1 MSHVQ
6 YTMPGDPRLVDQLV
20 YELKSKGIFDK
31 FRKEC
36 MSDVDTRPAYQ
47 NLRQRVE
54 GSVAGFLA
62 RTPWRPGLNKNQLRE
77 KLRKHILDGNYLEQ
91 GVERIVDQVVNPKVA
106 SVFIPQV
113 EELVYSYLG
122 IPRRRGAGAA
132 GGAGVAGGAGGA
144 ARGAG
149 GLLPPDLEAVSPGSV
164 HSDEDNKEEQAM
176 DTSSTDPGDKM
187 EVDVQAK
194 EEIKDEVT
202 EAEKEETQLS
212 GISDLT
218 SHGSDSADVEHKPEN
233 KLAGYTIPKIDL
245 AKIELPKDSDIPL
258 PDAPMPED
266 NDVPAPDKD
275 EKTFKPINS
284 DDEDSSSDSSDL
296 RRNMSPLT
304 PVRNFDDEN
313 SCDAQQ
319 AFEDNPREIKHEDN
333 KEPANF
339 RFSIES
345 KSDENNSD
353 VKTEK
358 KEAESTNLAYQF
370 ENQVNINKFAT
381 PVYEESSNS
390 NNLQIDYESDAN
402 SKTNTEVKPPVE
414 PEQSSQD
421 VKKKER
427 KSEERKS
434 SHKSSSRSRDSR
446 RRSESKHSR
455 DKRDDKKPRDEHSS
469 KSKSSSSHRDRS
481 RDRNDKKDDRESSR
495 QRTSSS
501 HKSSSHRSGH
511 RHSSR
516 PDDKKSSSS
525 NRDRSEKSSSK
536 DHRSSRDSKSSHR
549 SDKDRKSS
557 GSSSRSKNEKDKE
570 KKEKKEP
577 DDHHSASGRGRA
589 RRDTDRDS
597 NDGHSSSSKSS
608 HNHVSSKTT
617 DSKKE
622 NKDGSKPSSTS
633 SGTSPSD
640 GERRPTGGS
649 RARDALL
656 ARRVVRVEHLDA
668 PPPSPRL
675 AMPEVV
681 LKKPKFA
688 SNLQEARQMMKMRKF
703 LDEEQRR
710 MNQEAALLLEFQAQ
724 ERPPGPRAP
733 GPRTAPR
740 TPCGP
745 ELEFACVNHAED
757 ISHVDTVAQE
767 TETEHRV
774 EDQEAQRTN
783 TDVMSFN
790 DEEETI
796 ESIAEIQKEVD
807 NITNFMDTDEENSS
821 MEADGNVTAYEIETK
836 TDYFAQIEENNKEAN
851 TNLNDFIDKKM
862 INDIIGV
869 PEEMPAVEQNG
880 ELQFFGQLEKY
891 NAELYSDQYSKFLKA
906 FTENAT
912 RKLFLVN
919 CDIYNENVFK
929 MAAQELGGYDVVS
942 LHKNGHIK
950 LPKATIDIDFTNK
963 EIVIP
968 IKTEEA
974 MKSPSECIQLL
985 SPARSDRSLDVSG
998 DCAGRLDDW
1007 SGDYAA
1013 RLEDMLTT
1021 TSRQQVMEII
1031 LGGVIADGSPSKM
1044 PRIAICAES
1053 RIETSHKR
1061 SGDPD
1066 VELSLAGCNRRDP
1079 DNTSL
1084 ASKCNGDPDM
1094 DPSLA
1099 AIKRSGDPDMDS
1111 PRTGI
1116 KRSAGGDPDNNNRQ
1130 VLTPNKIR
1138 KISGSDQ
1145 ITSTTE
1151 ETEELTN
1158 SLRSTNIISK
1168 SKYLGKARRVGLPR
1182 PRKTVHANSPSS
1194 DKSVENYEDSPPP
1207 PRRAPRAPAQ
1217 RYDTSDLYKP
1227 KLHFLSRRNN
1237 VT

>member
-1 MSHVQ
+1 M
-6 YTMPGDPRLVDQLV
+6 
-20 YELKSKGIFDK
+20 
-31 FRKEC
+31 
-36 MSDVDTRPAYQ
+36 
-47 NLRQRVE
+47 
-54 GSVAGFLA
+54 GFVKIIVT
-62 RTPWRPGLNKNQLRE
+62 TP
-77 KLRKHILDGNYLEQ
+77 
-91 GVERIVDQVVNPKVA
+91 
-106 SVFIPQV
+106 
-113 EELVYSYLG
+113 
-122 IPRRRGAGAA
+122 
-132 GGAGVAGGAGGA
+132 
-144 ARGAG
+144 
-149 GLLPPDLEAVSPGSV
+149 
-164 HSDEDNKEEQAM
+164 
-176 DTSSTDPGDKM
+176 
-187 EVDVQAK
+187 
-194 EEIKDEVT
+194 
-202 EAEKEETQLS
+202 
-212 GISDLT
+212 
-218 SHGSDSADVEHKPEN
+218 
-233 KLAGYTIPKIDL
+233 
-245 AKIELPKDSDIPL
+245 
-258 PDAPMPED
+258 
-266 NDVPAPDKD
+266 
-275 EKTFKPINS
+275 
-284 DDEDSSSDSSDL
+284 
-296 RRNMSPLT
+296 T
-304 PVRNFDDEN
+304 P
-313 SCDAQQ
+313 
-319 AFEDNPREIKHEDN
+319 
-333 KEPANF
+333 
-339 RFSIES
+339 
-345 KSDENNSD
+345 
-353 VKTEK
+353 
-358 KEAESTNLAYQF
+358 
-370 ENQVNINKFAT
+370 
-381 PVYEESSNS
+381 
-390 NNLQIDYESDAN
+390 
-402 SKTNTEVKPPVE
+402 
-414 PEQSSQD
+414 
-421 VKKKER
+421 
-427 KSEERKS
+427 
-434 SHKSSSRSRDSR
+434 
-446 RRSESKHSR
+446 
-455 DKRDDKKPRDEHSS
+455 
-469 KSKSSSSHRDRS
+469 
-481 RDRNDKKDDRESSR
+481 
-495 QRTSSS
+495 
-501 HKSSSHRSGH
+501 RSGH
-511 RHSSR
+511 RHSSSR

-525 NRDRSEKSSSK
+525 NRDRSDKSSSK

-557 GSSSRSKNEKDKE
+557 GSSGRSKSEKDKE

-597 NDGHSSSSKSS
+597 NDGHSSCSKSS
-608 HNHVSSKTT
+608 HNHVNSKTA

-622 NKDGSKPSSTS
+622 NKEGAKPSSTS

-640 GERRPTGGS
+640 GERRPPGGS

-656 ARRVVRVEHLDA
+656 ARRVVRVERLEA

-724 ERPPGPRAP
+724 GPPGHRAPGPRAP
-733 GPRTAPR
+733 RA
-740 TPCGP
+740 PCGP
-745 ELEFACVNHAED
+745 ELEFACHEED
-757 ISHVDTVAQE
+757 ISHVDTAEVAQD
-767 TETEHRV
+767 TETEHRI
-774 EDQEAQRTN
+774 EDQKKTN
-783 TDVMSFN
+783 ADAMSFN

-821 MEADGNVTAYEIETK
+821 MEADDKVTAYEIETK

-869 PEEMPAVEQNG
+869 PEEIPDEKQDS

-929 MAAQELGGYDVVS
+929 MAAQELGEYDVVS

-950 LPKATIDIDFTNK
+950 LPKATKDIDFTNK

-968 IKTEEA
+968 IKTSEYIQ
-974 MKSPSECIQLL
+974 SPLL
-985 SPARSDRSLDVSG
+985 SPARSDRSLDVSS
-998 DCAGRLDDW
+998 DSAARLDDW

-1013 RLEDMLTT
+1013 RLQDMLTT

-1053 RIETSHKR
+1053 RIETSRKL

-1066 VELSLAGCNRRDP
+1066 VEFTRDSSKHSGGDL

-1094 DPSLA
+1094 EPSLA

-1182 PRKTVHANSPSS
+1182 PRKTGIL
-1194 DKSVENYEDSPPP
+1194 EI
-1207 PRRAPRAPAQ
+1207 
-1217 RYDTSDLYKP
+1217 
-1227 KLHFLSRRNN
+1227 
-1237 VT
+1237 